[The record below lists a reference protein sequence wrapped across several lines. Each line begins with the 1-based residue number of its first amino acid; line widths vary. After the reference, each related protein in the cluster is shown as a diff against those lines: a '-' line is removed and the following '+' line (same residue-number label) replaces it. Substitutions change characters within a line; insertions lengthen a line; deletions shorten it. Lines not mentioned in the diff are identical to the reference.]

1 MFSVLI
7 TEHRLW
13 GYVFQPYI
21 LKKGEN
27 SLLYSVVEC
36 VSKKSKDSLENL
48 SATERE
54 VVDLCD
60 KYSETNILKLF
71 VREKMTVVDFIKH
84 YEKRPKEYERILP
97 YIDKYNY
104 KVAQLLMTTDIP
116 LFLRKSGFL
125 NVYDADRLI
134 VPRTYTKAVSSFEL
148 TPESLLYSLKIYQD
162 RDNLSLRNLNKDK
175 TVVLSNSPC
184 CTVLRDRLCVF
195 EKLESSKLVP
205 FFLKENVVVPRK
217 TVPVYMKSF
226 VMNTLKSED
235 IEAIGFSVLNESPKL
250 KPVLVVMEDLA
261 HKVAFQLRF
270 VYGNKEFSSDI
281 VNKRSVLLDD
291 SDDFTFHVFERD
303 EEGEKYYADQ
313 LSALGLKLFNMFYY
327 LKREND
333 GTVDLYGV
341 VDFLVANKAKLSEF
355 EIKQEQGEQVFF
367 LEPMS
372 LNISVEEK
380 DKDWFDLRGIVT
392 VGNFQIPFYKFRK
405 NIISGIREY
414 TLPDGTVTLLPEVW
428 FAKYSDLLRFSD
440 EKNDEL
446 RVKKFHF
453 GMVEE
458 LSKSANQYRGALD
471 QQIPI
476 PKGIEAHLR
485 SYQHT
490 GYSWLVSLYENNF
503 GGCLADDM
511 GLGKTL
517 QFLSFFQYIYKGIE
531 AVANSPMDLPSDE
544 NAFQTA
550 DNSADPWP
558 YKDDQPTLFDQLFAQ
573 EETPKQPEV
582 IVQNEETKSVENKK
596 PASLVVLPT
605 SLLFNWEREKKRFAP
620 MLRSLDYSGS
630 KRVRSHD
637 VGRIFSHYDL
647 VFTTYGVVRND
658 LDFLQNYHFECVVL
672 DESQYIKNTSSQV
685 YQSVLNLKANHY
697 YVISG
702 TPIENSLNDL
712 WAQMN
717 FVNRGILGNINYFK
731 NYFVT
736 PITRQQ
742 NEEREQRL
750 QQIIK
755 PFIMRRTKS
764 EVAKD
769 LPPMIEQV
777 VLCEMT
783 EEHKKFYTQE
793 MSVVRNN
800 LMDRI
805 LMDGVEKSSILAI
818 SALLRLR
825 QISNHPSLVTDDYEG
840 ESSKLEEVLSRIESL
855 RAEDHK
861 VLIFSS
867 FVKNLDLV
875 EARLQQLGLKYSKL
889 IGATQNRE
897 QVVSEFQNKPDIGIF
912 LISLKAGGV
921 GLNLTAA
928 DYVFILDPWWNP
940 AAEAQAI
947 NRAHRIG
954 QDKTI
959 MVYRFIMADT
969 IEEKIQN
976 LQAEKSKLAETF
988 INNNNPFLSMTA
1000 EEMKAFFS

>member
-1 MFSVLI
+1 
-7 TEHRLW
+7 
-13 GYVFQPYI
+13 
-21 LKKGEN
+21 
-27 SLLYSVVEC
+27 
-36 VSKKSKDSLENL
+36 
-48 SATERE
+48 
-54 VVDLCD
+54 
-60 KYSETNILKLF
+60 
-71 VREKMTVVDFIKH
+71 
-84 YEKRPKEYERILP
+84 
-97 YIDKYNY
+97 
-104 KVAQLLMTTDIP
+104 
-116 LFLRKSGFL
+116 
-125 NVYDADRLI
+125 
-134 VPRTYTKAVSSFEL
+134 
-148 TPESLLYSLKIYQD
+148 
-162 RDNLSLRNLNKDK
+162 
-175 TVVLSNSPC
+175 
-184 CTVLRDRLCVF
+184 
-195 EKLESSKLVP
+195 
-205 FFLKENVVVPRK
+205 
-217 TVPVYMKSF
+217 
-226 VMNTLKSED
+226 
-235 IEAIGFSVLNESPKL
+235 
-250 KPVLVVMEDLA
+250 
-261 HKVAFQLRF
+261 
-270 VYGNKEFSSDI
+270 
-281 VNKRSVLLDD
+281 
-291 SDDFTFHVFERD
+291 
-303 EEGEKYYADQ
+303 
-313 LSALGLKLFNMFYY
+313 
-327 LKREND
+327 
-333 GTVDLYGV
+333 
-341 VDFLVANKAKLSEF
+341 
-355 EIKQEQGEQVFF
+355 
-367 LEPMS
+367 
-372 LNISVEEK
+372 
-380 DKDWFDLRGIVT
+380 
-392 VGNFQIPFYKFRK
+392 
-405 NIISGIREY
+405 
-414 TLPDGTVTLLPEVW
+414 
-428 FAKYSDLLRFSD
+428 
-440 EKNDEL
+440 
-446 RVKKFHF
+446 
-453 GMVEE
+453 
-458 LSKSANQYRGALD
+458 
-471 QQIPI
+471 
-476 PKGIEAHLR
+476 
-485 SYQHT
+485 
-490 GYSWLVSLYENNF
+490 
-503 GGCLADDM
+503 
-511 GLGKTL
+511 
-517 QFLSFFQYIYKGIE
+517 
-531 AVANSPMDLPSDE
+531 
-544 NAFQTA
+544 
-550 DNSADPWP
+550 
-558 YKDDQPTLFDQLFAQ
+558 
-573 EETPKQPEV
+573 
-582 IVQNEETKSVENKK
+582 
-596 PASLVVLPT
+596 
-605 SLLFNWEREKKRFAP
+605 

-976 LQAEKSKLAETF
+976 LQAEKSKLAQTF